1 MDIVFLAIY
10 TFEAVLK
17 IIAMGFIFNS
27 NSYLRDLWNILDLT
41 VIVTA
46 YVPYIVGNSG
56 LQLSSL
62 RSLRVLRP
70 LRTISSIKTLR
81 SIMMTLFASFAELG
95 NAMVVLGFTYTI
107 FAIAGL

>member
-46 YVPYIVGNSG
+46 YIPYFVSNSG
-56 LQLSSL
+56 L
-62 RSLRVLRP
+62 
-70 LRTISSIKTLR
+70 
-81 SIMMTLFASFAELG
+81 
-95 NAMVVLGFTYTI
+95 
-107 FAIAGL
+107 